1 MGSETSEPPES
12 QINEDIYREVSTIVS
27 QFQLYQCEEAIQA
40 VVEWLE
46 ARDMKGTILRIR
58 TQYDW
63 EDYILSQ
70 RLESQGITESIT
82 LNGQHYGIEVQGLV
96 FDNLS
101 VTGIT
106 REDWLNDFQSISGEF
121 IVTEFDSTTFNLNE
135 GQSNEPTL

>member
-1 MGSETSEPPES
+1 MGSENSQPPES
-12 QINEDIYREVSTIVS
+12 RTNEDIYREVSKIVS
-27 QFQLYQCEEAIQA
+27 QFRLYQCDETVQA

-46 ARDMKGTILRIR
+46 TRDIKGTILRIK
-58 TQYDW
+58 TKYDE

-82 LNGQHYGIEVQGLV
+82 LNGRHYGIEVQGLV

-101 VTGIT
+101 ATGIT

-121 IVTEFDSTTFNLNE
+121 IITEFDSTTFNQNE
-135 GQSNEPTL
+135 GQSNESTR